1 MPGFQF
7 PCFCCINLSWLN
19 PLEACRYFY
28 YKLKSRAYCKKEK
41 YSLLTEV
48 DNSSII
54 WVCNFLDN
62 ILFWLSSQQVA
73 LTNIK
78 LIHSVNIAYTWI
90 LSWRLYPVLWAA
102 CIAQMCSNLFS
113 KELLEISWKKK
124 ILFIHLSLV
133 CSNVL
138 CAFVTCEFWTNTSH
152 AYGRGWSRAQAF
164 WGWGLVFHLDKTVI
178 TCCLTLRW
186 KKSSVSPNKL
196 MELAPCLKLAMCH
209 I

>member
-124 ILFIHLSLV
+124 NIVHTFKFGLFQ
-133 CSNVL
+133 CSMCL
-138 CAFVTCEFWTNTSH
+138 CNMWI
-152 AYGRGWSRAQAF
+152 
-164 WGWGLVFHLDKTVI
+164 LDKYQSR
-178 TCCLTLRW
+178 LW
-186 KKSSVSPNKL
+186 
-196 MELAPCLKLAMCH
+196 
-209 I
+209 